1 MDILGAD
8 GGHKNAASNNELAKA
23 MFEGTHAY
31 RRKLKLPEMNE
42 YAEKV
47 KAAVRRRALS
57 RRAVPTADFF
67 FLAAAV
73 PRCAARARALLRAPP
88 LSRGPV
94 VLGQPLQR
102 PSQHC
107 LSWQQRHPGYVERHR
122 EGWCGAVLD

>member
-57 RRAVPTADFF
+57 RRASAHRGLFF
-67 FLAAAV
+67 FSPLPCRDV
-73 PRCAARARALLRAPP
+73 PLTLLVCARAVRGLCVCAGGGQDVRGVLR
-88 LSRGPV
+88 RGP
-94 VLGQPLQR
+94 GRPLLL
-102 PSQHC
+102 P
-107 LSWQQRHPGYVERHR
+107 
-122 EGWCGAVLD
+122 